1 MIKVITLLLISGF
14 FLACHVESH
23 KDQNTAT
30 SPATETHA
38 EHAEKAIELTL
49 NHGAKWKADST
60 TATNIALLQNIV
72 SNAKK
77 ENPENYLQT
86 ADALQEGLNK
96 MVRECKM
103 KGADHEAL
111 HIWLQQMMEIVND
124 FRNVPSVE
132 IAAISLGE
140 IENHINLFS
149 QYFEI

>member
-1 MIKVITLLLISGF
+1 MSGLL
-14 FLACHVESH
+14 LACHTENH
-23 KDQNTAT
+23 KDQNTAIAST
-30 SPATETHA
+30 AGNHA
-38 EHAEKAIELTL
+38 EHAEKATELTL

-60 TATNIALLQNIV
+60 TVANIALLQNIV

-132 IAAISLGE
+132 IAAISLSE